1 MSRTKQI
8 CVSTAVV
15 LSIASIVLAILRTVS
30 AETTI
35 VFLGI
40 GLLVICAAI
49 LQK

>member
-8 CVSTAVV
+8 CVMVAVV
-15 LSIASIVLAILRTVS
+15 LSIASIVLAIFRTVS

-35 VFLGI
+35 VFLGV
-40 GLLVICAAI
+40 GLLVISAAI

>member
-8 CVSTAVV
+8 CVAVAV
-15 LSIASIVLAILRTVS
+15 ILSIASIVLAILRTVS

-40 GLLVICAAI
+40 GLLVISAAI

>member
-8 CVSTAVV
+8 CVAIAVV
-15 LSIASIVLAILRTVS
+15 MSIASTVLAILRTVS
-30 AETTI
+30 PETTI

-40 GLLVICAAI
+40 ALLVISAAI